1 MRLLLLAGC
10 AIQIWGAPTTV
21 MPEIGNTTESAVHD
35 TTTSVI
41 TNKTSDVDQKTFP
54 FNSQGFILPY
64 GAGGFLGGQ
73 NPFGDAFG
81 SNPYGYSLFQ
91 TPPQNN
97 PYGRFPVDILNRY
110 PNEGP
115 FQQYPGTIQFNPASQ
130 GNFPV
135 SQATGQP
142 VQPAEVLGHPESTI
156 SIAGTQSG
164 APTGENGQPLQPGQI
179 PQGNP
184 GYLGPPRVPGPGN
197 ENQLH
202 PGVSGIPGLIPQDAQ
217 GQLSQGAQ
225 GQFPQDAE
233 GQFLEG
239 TQGHLPQGVQ
249 GQLSANGQN
258 RFTQNPQGL
267 QTGYIGNPGFPQV
280 PSPQKPF
287 GQASTD
293 HPGNPIHKPNA
304 PTPPTLSGSSG
315 SDSTSGLEAVGGQDY
330 PRPQEQGVTGQNPN
344 SQFPPSQLLPSGQ
357 SLPGQGPQGD
367 FTNQGL
373 HGVYNGQASLQGQP
387 QGQGHIPEQFR
398 GPQKGQSY
406 PGQFSQDFYN
416 QQPYPQKFV
425 PQQQYP
431 RGFVP
436 QQQGFPQG
444 QGPLQQFPQG
454 QGYLQQFPQGQGS
467 QPQFLQEQKPQQQVN
482 PGTGLQ
488 PNQQPPRNPHGQI
501 PNPGTDLNG
510 PFPLRTNQEHSPGL
524 PSGFSAS
531 PVQSRTAVP
540 ASPGTFTSVYTLN
553 NNISVSSP
561 GPPSPEE
568 VTSADQPLP
577 QVNQGSELRSEA
589 RAMHISE
596 LKRAEKNDVPS

>member
-1 MRLLLLAGC
+1 M
-10 AIQIWGAPTTV
+10 
-21 MPEIGNTTESAVHD
+21 
-35 TTTSVI
+35 
-41 TNKTSDVDQKTFP
+41 
-54 FNSQGFILPY
+54 
-64 GAGGFLGGQ
+64 
-73 NPFGDAFG
+73 
-81 SNPYGYSLFQ
+81 
-91 TPPQNN
+91 
-97 PYGRFPVDILNRY
+97 
-110 PNEGP
+110 
-115 FQQYPGTIQFNPASQ
+115 
-130 GNFPV
+130 
-135 SQATGQP
+135 
-142 VQPAEVLGHPESTI
+142 
-156 SIAGTQSG
+156 
-164 APTGENGQPLQPGQI
+164 QPGQI

-387 QGQGHIPEQFR
+387 QGQFGASGELQQGFLQDPYLYPVQFQNLQGPYLSDYYGPERIQSQFLHQGPYGQSNGPLPFPGQGHIPEQFR

-540 ASPGTFTSVYTLN
+540 ASPGTFTS
-553 NNISVSSP
+553 
-561 GPPSPEE
+561 GE
-568 VTSADQPLP
+568 
-577 QVNQGSELRSEA
+577 
-589 RAMHISE
+589 
-596 LKRAEKNDVPS
+596 